1 MLSNQYLAAVIE
13 NGTNLLTP
21 LVIVYLNTRI
31 RATIEPQVIDL
42 SEQSDIKVIS
52 SESEQHWKVDI
63 QKYLDMV

>member
-52 SESEQHWKVDI
+52 SESEQHWKVDM
-63 QKYLDMV
+63 QKYLDIV

>member
-42 SEQSDIKVIS
+42 SKQSDIKVIS
-52 SESEQHWKVDI
+52 SESEQHWKVDM
-63 QKYLDMV
+63 QKYLDIV

>member
-1 MLSNQYLAAVIE
+1 MLSNQHLAAVIE

-21 LVIVYLNTRI
+21 LVIVFLNTRT

-42 SEQSDIKVIS
+42 SKQSDIKVIS